1 MWERPRPGAAS
12 SCGLLA
18 KGSGRQSAAGS
29 KAQEGLRLL
38 AAQKMDDC
46 KKHGCL
52 RLCRAALLAQSIVLG
67 ASRDSAKSQISGFMA
82 LCRFLLAVVRS

>member
-46 KKHGCL
+46 KDGRFQQRWTEK
-52 RLCRAALLAQSIVLG
+52 AQLLSHQSPHQ
-67 ASRDSAKSQISGFMA
+67 D
-82 LCRFLLAVVRS
+82 FLLPAAIGRFPLW